1 MDKEQNLNV
10 NERLEYVQ
18 KVAQEARDSMAQ
30 LFEKNHLKTN
40 EVIFALAGICGS
52 MTEEITQQ
60 LPGILKNDI
69 KEQFIFIYESYLSC
83 E

>member
-30 LFEKNHLKTN
+30 LFEKNHLNTK
-40 EVIFALAGICGS
+40 EVIFALAGISGS
-52 MTEEITQQ
+52 MTEEISVQ
-60 LPGILKNDI
+60 LPGISKDEV
-69 KEQFIFIYESYLSC
+69 KEQFIKIYETYLSC